1 MRILPVQSEVAGS
14 EFSAV
19 WRGYWEL
26 GRGKEVSLGDF
37 WGSWVVGILKVF
49 RKSTLTVQ
57 VNFLK
62 YAPLSGQWGRSS
74 VGRAPQ
80 WHCGGQEFESP
91 RLHHF
96 SPKAGAKP
104 TLHIPEV

>member
-1 MRILPVQSEVAGS
+1 MGIRVSLLDLNFRLFGLDIG
-14 EFSAV
+14 
-19 WRGYWEL
+19 GL

-62 YAPLSGQWGRSS
+62 CAPLSGQWGRSS

-96 SPKAGAKP
+96 SPKAGATP
-104 TLHIPEV
+104 TLHIPEF